1 MENGNEEARNT
12 EPGPGDRVFL
22 RNLIIAKVVVLLVI
36 LAVVGLVFQF
46 V

>member
-1 MENGNEEARNT
+1 MDKEKEET
-12 EPGPGDRVFL
+12 GEDLETTDKVFL